1 MNSITKIIA
10 TILMST
16 LLINL
21 PYAGMELKKNVLA
34 SIDKEHVNPKK
45 DNLITAEQTKAQVEL
60 FKQALD
66 EFTATSLEQV
76 ISIWTK
82 TEKTRN
88 GVYHYSVACKELK
101 AKIIED
107 LGDPK
112 DTYWIYGVS
121 SPWLDRY
128 EVISK
133 NKISDTE
140 YIVKLKFFWLTSS
153 GPFNTTENTLKIIQS
168 GDSWCV
174 KEVI

>member
-1 MNSITKIIA
+1 MFAIPKIIT
-10 TILMST
+10 TILIST
-16 LLINL
+16 LLTNL
-21 PYAGMELKKNVLA
+21 PYSKMDLKENVFTY
-34 SIDKEHVNPKK
+34 IDKEQLSSIK
-45 DNLITAEQTKAQVEL
+45 DTLITHEQTKAQVYL

-66 EFTATSLEQV
+66 EFGATSPEQV

-101 AKIIED
+101 TKIIEN
-107 LGDPK
+107 LGNPK

-140 YIVKLKFFWLTSS
+140 YMVKLKFFWSTSS
-153 GPFNTTENTLKIIQS
+153 GPFNTTENTLSIIKD
-168 GDSWCV
+168 GDTWCV
-174 KEVI
+174 NKVI

>member
-1 MNSITKIIA
+1 MHTITKIITA
-10 TILMST
+10 TLIST
-16 LLINL
+16 LLINS
-21 PYAGMELKKNVLA
+21 PYAGTEL
-34 SIDKEHVNPKK
+34 KK
-45 DNLITAEQTKAQVEL
+45 DNLITHEQTKAQVEL

-66 EFTATSLEQV
+66 EFGATSPEQV
-76 ISIWTK
+76 ISIWAK

-101 AKIIED
+101 AKILKD

-133 NKISDTE
+133 NKISATE
-140 YIVKLKFFWLTSS
+140 YIVKLKFFWSTSS
-153 GPFNTTENTLKIIQS
+153 GSFNTTENTLRIIHAK
-168 GDSWCV
+168 DTWCV
-174 KEVI
+174 KEVT